1 MNNEIEKALEIIE
14 EYDLTSKSRKREMVY
29 KRAFL
34 TKYLRSYGISFEK
47 IGRMLNK
54 NHATCVHYVHLFDTY
69 KEDDYFLLLVNPLD
83 EMLYFNENSIKLDD
97 RNYKRITI
105 YKSDYDYLKEIKQDG
120 ERFSDVFN
128 RLVENRKQVL

>member
-1 MNNEIEKALEIIE
+1 MNNEIEKALEIIQ
-14 EYDLTSKSRKREMVY
+14 EYDLTSKSRKREKVY
-29 KRAFL
+29 KRAFV

-54 NHATCVHYVHLFDTY
+54 NHATCVHYVNLFDTY

-83 EMLYFNENSIKLDD
+83 EMLYFNENSLKLDD

-105 YKSDYDYLKEIKQDG
+105 YKSDFDYLKEIKQES
-120 ERFSDVFN
+120 ERYSDAFK
-128 RLVENRKQVL
+128 RLVENRKQIV